1 MARRNFAQILRE
13 AGISYDDEYSRLY
26 EWFMEQENIFLYG
39 TRYSLREICERTLW
53 YLNTEEL
60 VPR

>member
-1 MARRNFAQILRE
+1 MMMSIVDYMSGLWSKKIFFYMGL
-13 AGISYDDEYSRLY
+13 DTLY
-26 EWFMEQENIFLYG
+26 EKFVKV
-39 TRYSLREICERTLW
+39 TLW

>member
-26 EWFMEQENIFLYG
+26 EWFMEQENIFYMGLDTLY
-39 TRYSLREICERTLW
+39 EKFVKVTLW